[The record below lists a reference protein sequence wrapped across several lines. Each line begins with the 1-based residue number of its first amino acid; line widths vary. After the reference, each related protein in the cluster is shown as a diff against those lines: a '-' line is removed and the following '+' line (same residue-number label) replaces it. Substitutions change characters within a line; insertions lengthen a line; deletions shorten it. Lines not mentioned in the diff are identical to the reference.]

1 MRKNRHSHLRVC
13 LTFWILLF
21 AIIAIIVVV
30 FLVLIKTGV
39 LQKIHIGG
47 DGHRVDVDID
57 LKGWWD
63 RTFGGGGNK
72 GGESGEKGS

>member
-1 MRKNRHSHLRVC
+1 MRKNRHSHLRIC

-21 AIIAIIVVV
+21 ALIAIIVVV

-47 DGHRVDVDID
+47 EGHRVDVDID

-63 RTFGGGGNK
+63 RTFGGGDGK
-72 GGESGEKGS
+72 SGENGS